1 MHRLH
6 RTATVIAALTVSVL
20 GMIAA
25 APSAFAM
32 RLVDPQETVTT
43 STPVY
48 TVTRGGMA
56 GWEIALIAIGAAVVA
71 AALTALFLRVRL
83 HPGLRPAAR

>member
-1 MHRLH
+1 MHRLR
-6 RTATVIAALTVSVL
+6 RTATIIAALTISVL
-20 GMIAA
+20 GTIAA

-32 RLVDPQETVTT
+32 RLVDPQDTAST

-48 TVTRGGMA
+48 TVSRSGMA
-56 GWEIALIAIGAAVVA
+56 GWEITLIAIGAVIVA
-71 AALTALFLRVRL
+71 ATLTALFLRVRL

>member
-6 RTATVIAALTVSVL
+6 RTATVIAALTVSIL
-20 GMIAA
+20 GTIAG

-32 RLVDPQETVTT
+32 RLVDTQDPAGA

-48 TVTRGGMA
+48 TVTRSGMA
-56 GWEIALIAIGAAVVA
+56 GWEIALIAIGAAIVA
-71 AALTALFLRVRL
+71 ATLTALFLRVRL